1 MVKQKLLIFFRWLLQ
16 LSTNLTSTQQVA
28 SCFLGVTTLH
38 RQGNCK
44 KTASK
49 KTAAILRLLNK
60 EKSANQ
66 IVCFFAIYTQKKD
79 VVVPVTSDHFSRL
92 DHPQCD

>member
-1 MVKQKLLIFFRWLLQ
+1 VKQKLLIFFRWLLQ

-44 KTASK
+44 KTASN
-49 KTAAILRLLNK
+49 KTASN
-60 EKSANQ
+60 
-66 IVCFFAIYTQKKD
+66 FAITEQRKISESDRLFFCNLYSKKRCCR
-79 VVVPVTSDHFSRL
+79 SSY
-92 DHPQCD
+92 

>member
-38 RQGNCK
+38 RQFTQAEGNCK
-44 KTASK
+44 NQP
-49 KTAAILRLLNK
+49 AILRLLNK

>member
-38 RQGNCK
+38 TQGNCQK
-44 KTASK
+44 PARNF
-49 KTAAILRLLNK
+49 AITEQK

>member
-38 RQGNCK
+38 RQFTQAGK
-44 KTASK
+44 LQKPASNF
-49 KTAAILRLLNK
+49 AITEHK

-66 IVCFFAIYTQKKD
+66 IVCFFAIILKKRCCR
-79 VVVPVTSDHFSRL
+79 SSY
-92 DHPQCD
+92 

>member
-44 KTASK
+44 KTASL
-49 KTAAILRLLNK
+49 ASN
-60 EKSANQ
+60 
-66 IVCFFAIYTQKKD
+66 FAITEQRKISESDRLFFCNYTQKKD

-92 DHPQCD
+92 GHPQCD

>member
-44 KTASK
+44 KTAS
-49 KTAAILRLLNK
+49 N
-60 EKSANQ
+60 
-66 IVCFFAIYTQKKD
+66 FAITEQRKISESDRLFFCNLYSKKRCCR
-79 VVVPVTSDHFSRL
+79 SSY
-92 DHPQCD
+92 

>member
-38 RQGNCK
+38 RQGK
-44 KTASK
+44 KQPAWP
-49 KTAAILRLLNK
+49 AILRLLNK